1 MFITAKTKAE
11 IEHEEARNDNEGSTM
26 LPIEHWINRVEEF
39 EMAHNEVPTKA
50 IKPMILTA
58 TMAPAQ
64 QLEEFQAQGKQLQ
77 HYKVNH
83 FNQTKDLVDAIQHLN
98 QKIDQISINSAM
110 PKSNLKLDTL
120 QKAYTNG
127 KFAPKMTNYVKHPQI
142 IPTK

>member
-1 MFITAKTKAE
+1 
-11 IEHEEARNDNEGSTM
+11 
-26 LPIEHWINRVEEF
+26 
-39 EMAHNEVPTKA
+39 
-50 IKPMILTA
+50 MILTA

-110 PKSNLKLDTL
+110 PKSNPKLDTL